1 MPCRSHLSSQ
11 ACSFCLACSFRSLCP
26 CSAMAQRSGD
36 VHQNPDVREIHSFQ
50 ESTSFGTGPSGDG
63 PAVPR
68 PRSSTSRERRSSAAA
83 PLPWRHDRPSA
94 SEEDCRMVDG
104 ARRALRFLF
113 EPEHEAQPPPVEEMP
128 IMTLAVPVV
137 MPRPQAAL
145 TCSLCSFP

>member
-1 MPCRSHLSSQ
+1 
-11 ACSFCLACSFRSLCP
+11 
-26 CSAMAQRSGD
+26 MAQRSGD

-50 ESTSFGTGPSGDG
+50 ESTSFGTGPSGDVPPPVPG

-113 EPEHEAQPPPVEEMP
+113 EPEQYQLKHQASGSQVGYLMHCFSSLWEDSDEAQPPPVEEMP
-128 IMTLAVPVV
+128 VPCQWSC
-137 MPRPQAAL
+137 PGLRQL
-145 TCSLCSFP
+145 